1 MSRLAFAAVLLFGG
15 LAALS
20 LSAPAVRSAVAAP
33 PAQATAEGVRVEV
46 FEDVNVRAGPGTD
59 YDLIGKMIAGQAE
72 AVLGKATN
80 GQFLWLK
87 VVYFG
92 GPENT
97 GWVLSGLVRVVGDVQ
112 AVPDLGLPPTPTRPA
127 TATLEVFVEATTTPG
142 PDAGRPPTFT
152 PAAPSVRPTLLPV
165 QGVASGS
172 GAFPPALA
180 IIVLFVMGVFAGL
193 VSLVRSR
200 G

>member
-1 MSRLAFAAVLLFGG
+1 MSRWLFAGLLLLCG

-20 LSAPAVRSAVAAP
+20 LSTPSAQPASAAPA
-33 PAQATAEGVRVEV
+33 AQATAGGVQVEV

-59 YDLIGKMIAGQAE
+59 YDLIGKLVPGQTE
-72 AVLGKATN
+72 TVLGKALN

-92 GPENT
+92 GPDNT
-97 GWVLSGLVRVVGDVQ
+97 GWVLSGLVRVVGDLD
-112 AVPDLGLPPTPTRPA
+112 AVPDLAIPPTPTRPA
-127 TATLEVFVEATTTPG
+127 TATLAVFVEVTTTPG
-142 PDAGRPPTFT
+142 PEAGRLPTFT
-152 PAAPSVRPTLLPV
+152 PPAPPIRPTLLPV
-165 QGVASGS
+165 QGAASGS

-180 IIVLFVMGVFAGL
+180 IIVLFVMGAFAGL
-193 VSLVRSR
+193 VSLIRSR